1 MPEKTKS
8 RVPQMKRR
16 STDDS
21 LTAKGA
27 PTGAIPPKLI
37 PEAGKAAPGKP
48 KKAIAKKASQA
59 KSARTRRA
67 KEAAKLPGR
76 TDARSR
82 SGGRGPSPLREFLDD
97 PMSSMFV
104 TTGVEMVVG
113 AINRLADAKREE
125 RRVARERED
134 AREGRLYD
142 LITALAL
149 RTACP
154 ANVSPASPPPAAAA
168 PATEG

>member
-1 MPEKTKS
+1 
-8 RVPQMKRR
+8 
-16 STDDS
+16 
-21 LTAKGA
+21 
-27 PTGAIPPKLI
+27 
-37 PEAGKAAPGKP
+37 
-48 KKAIAKKASQA
+48 
-59 KSARTRRA
+59 
-67 KEAAKLPGR
+67 
-76 TDARSR
+76 
-82 SGGRGPSPLREFLDD
+82 
-97 PMSSMFV
+97 MSSMFV